1 MAPPRTATPIQLPAV
16 FGDLNDSDANVLI
29 FASRLACCTSVIPP
43 PDIVPASAPCS
54 GSRAAHRLAPP
65 LSANPA
71 TIREHTNNPCGVV
84 RQEATARDVARLRKL
99 RRNL

>member
-1 MAPPRTATPIQLPAV
+1 MAPPRIATPIQLPAA
-16 FGDLNDSDANVLI
+16 FADLNDSDAEVLI

-43 PDIVPASAPCS
+43 PDCVLDSAPCS

-71 TIREHTNNPCGVV
+71 AIREHAKNPCGVV
-84 RQEATARDVARLRKL
+84 RPQATARDVARLRKL
-99 RRNL
+99 QRNL

>member
-16 FGDLNDSDANVLI
+16 LGDLNDSDADVLI
-29 FASRLACCTSVIPP
+29 FASRLACWTSVIPP
-43 PDIVPASAPCS
+43 PDVVLASAPCS

-71 TIREHTNNPCGVV
+71 AIREHKKNPCGIV
-84 RQEATARDVARLRKL
+84 RQQATARDVAPLRKL
-99 RRNL
+99 RRDL